1 MLAKSKSSNFIDNLV
16 IEVDEVRSAPLQV
29 VLKSED
35 GKICGKMEKRI
46 SPLTKSICWDGLSDL
61 PYGRYTLECTQ
72 GNEVVELKLV
82 KRV

>member
-1 MLAKSKSSNFIDNLV
+1 MLAKSKSPVFIDNLV
-16 IEVDEVRSAPLQV
+16 IEVEEVMSAPLQV
-29 VLKSED
+29 VLRGED

-46 SPLTKSICWDGLSDL
+46 SPHTKSICWDGLSEL

-72 GNEVVELKLV
+72 GTEVVELKLV